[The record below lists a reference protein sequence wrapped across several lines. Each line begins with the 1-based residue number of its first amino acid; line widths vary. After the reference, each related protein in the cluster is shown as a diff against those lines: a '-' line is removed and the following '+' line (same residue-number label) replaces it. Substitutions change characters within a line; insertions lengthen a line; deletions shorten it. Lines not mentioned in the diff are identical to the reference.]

1 MSIPFKKYGYE
12 LNPITNEYRQPP
24 IFLVNKQLQKIG
36 ELYPVENLKITVNE
50 INQADEISFS
60 YNREKDGISNPLFD
74 KLDDLSVI
82 LVDGYGYFETA
93 IEKNENSSVTKSVT
107 GISLG
112 HAELSQ
118 ILTTLE
124 INPAD
129 DSEQYNYGQSCPTV
143 FYREPDI
150 TDDEETAKKYRESS
164 LLHRVLAAAPHY
176 RIGSVARTLRQI
188 QRTFS
193 WSDTDILSILSD
205 ISKEINCAFDIQIYL
220 ENGTPQR
227 VVHVHDLQYCGH
239 CYDELDDSQKISSNT
254 YKYRTIIDGVCQN
267 CGSPAHVRDIGMDT
281 NIFITTENLSDE
293 ISIRGE
299 KDSIKNCFKITGG
312 DDMITA
318 AVQGLNMSASDRIMM
333 FSDKQKQEMSQNL
346 REQLKQYD
354 TDYKGSIGEYETLL
368 ETEYNIFDIKHYLRS
383 SKMPPLEKD
392 ILTTE
397 EALHEVLSKISE
409 YYENKFYISCYKNY
423 DYTSTRTSIQ
433 NLFTTFMPEGFSFL
447 SDCDA
452 ITPKTDPYQPDRS
465 YQWYGTIKI
474 YRTGNR
480 DDSYTLHIQSNET
493 YATLGDSSEKFTFED
508 PAIQNLVNKFTI
520 QFYFADIQETEYK
533 TYLDQH
539 TKYLLSKV
547 DLSYEN
553 EKKRPWDLYSY
564 NRLNGF
570 YNGYQSCIEVLQ
582 EMLRET
588 DNNKV
593 TSFINDMIKK
603 YLALQKD
610 IQRQMKVLL
619 DQIFALCSFHGE
631 YDSDFLDA
639 DGKVSYVLQY
649 YNNLTNIFS
658 TMIHPSHMGGYDND
672 RYTVNEF
679 IGTKPFQCKKCG
691 SSNVSVTAGGNVCRN
706 AGCESSGSDIYTY
719 LDIMQNINDRYRDL
733 TDATIKNKRETLQE
747 RFKLTNYLNPE
758 EYAELRSFIR
768 EDVYKNDN
776 YISDGLNNTQLIEHA
791 KELRAKAEQELSKAC
806 QVEYTID
813 APLSSI
819 VGQKSFLYQGV
830 LVNDDYS
837 GFRINNFVR
846 VRIDGVIYRMR
857 IASIGLSFPVT
868 DKIDVTFTNVTNHKG
883 GTLSDV
889 KDIIDKA
896 ASMASSYSYITSQA
910 EKGGAAGTQLDDI
923 KKEGLDAALVSV
935 KAGRDQDIVM
945 DEHGILLRRKIQ
957 ETGTY
962 SDCQMKLIDRNIV
975 MTSDNWK
982 TAKLAIG
989 LGMYNGNPI
998 YGIWADLLYGDLTIT
1013 KELHVKN
1020 DKGSVLI
1027 DENGIEITNGNIKMQ
1042 KDNCSVII
1050 DPNDNYIFNIS
1061 NANGKIMYVDENGN
1075 GHFNGT
1081 IHASD
1086 GSFVGTV
1093 TAKNISAAK
1102 GTIGGWNIKEYS
1114 LSSGEYDD
1122 NFIQFDSFGKSIISK
1137 NGDDKVV
1144 ITSGR
1149 VQFYKNSS
1157 PYTSIHT
1164 ARWGN
1169 TSTFGVSINSE
1180 ENAKFISFG
1189 NKNVSSDEYYTSTLL
1204 LNYGLDPNGYT
1215 QDMIIYG
1222 TTKFTREL
1230 FLESNIKFSNGSFLG
1245 SSSASGAYFSH
1256 NIFAEGGI
1264 YPGNVYDPAYKLYVN
1279 GNSYFDGNVSLS
1291 DKSLT
1296 SSYNI
1301 NLGLSTASPEGTSCN
1316 AASVYWTKET
1326 FESKSSDERV
1336 KENFCTLPEN
1346 IDDIFDS
1353 FDVQQYEYKAG
1364 LGRNGKYFGETSQ
1377 HIENVLCENGLH
1389 ANDYALVGLRNVD
1402 CDSGEDRYIDTKDKF
1417 HYIDNSNI
1425 IWLCVDQIQKLKSR
1439 IKELEQEIS
1448 TKDSPGKDGDR
1459 YQTDNT

>member
-12 LNPITNEYRQPP
+12 LNPITNEYRQPQ
-24 IFLVNKQLQKIG
+24 IFLVNKQLKKVG

-60 YNREKDGISNPLFD
+60 YYREKESISSPLFD
-74 KLDDLSVI
+74 RLDDLSVV

-118 ILTTLE
+118 ILTSLE

-129 DSEQYNYGQSCPTV
+129 NTEQYNYDQQYPTV

-150 TDDEETAKKYRESS
+150 TSDEETAKKYRESS
-164 LLHRVLAAAPHY
+164 LLHRVLSAAPHY
-176 RIGSVARTLRQI
+176 RIGSVSKTLRQI

-193 WSDTDILSILSD
+193 WSDTDILSILND

-220 ENGTPQR
+220 ENGIPQR
-227 VVHVHDLQYCGH
+227 VIHVHDLQYCGG
-239 CYDELDDSQKISSNT
+239 CYDQLDDSQKISSNT

-333 FSDKQKQEMSQNL
+333 FSDKQKQEMSHEL
-346 REQLKQYD
+346 REHLNQYD

-383 SKMPPLEKD
+383 SKMPPLEKE
-392 ILTTE
+392 ILTTD
-397 EALHEVLSKISE
+397 EAIYQVLSKISE
-409 YYENKFYISCYKNY
+409 YYNNKFYISCYKNY
-423 DYTSTRTSIQ
+423 DYTSTRTSIR
-433 NLFTTFMPEGFSFL
+433 NLFTTFMPEGYSFL

-452 ITPKTDPYQPDRS
+452 ITPKTDS
-465 YQWYGTIKI
+465 YNPNGVYWYGTIKI

-480 DDSYTLHIQSNET
+480 DDSYTLHIQSSEQT
-493 YATLGDSSEKFTFED
+493 YATLGDSNEKFTFEN
-508 PAIQNLVNKFTI
+508 PAIQNIVNNFKI
-520 QFYFADIQETEYK
+520 QFYFADVHENEYK
-533 TYLDQH
+533 AYLDQH

-582 EMLRET
+582 GILRET

-610 IQRQMKVLL
+610 IQCQMKVLL

-658 TMIHPSHMGGYDND
+658 TMINSSHIGGYAND
-672 RYTVNEF
+672 KYTVNEF

-691 SSNVSVTAGGNVCRN
+691 SSNVSVTSSGNVCRN

-733 TDATIKNKRETLQE
+733 TDHTIKNKREALQK
-747 RFKLTNYLNPE
+747 RFKLSNYLTPK

-776 YISDGLNNTQLIEHA
+776 YISDGRNNTQLVEHA
-791 KELRAKAEQELSKAC
+791 KELRAKAEQELAKAC
-806 QVEYTID
+806 QAEYTID

-837 GFRINNFVR
+837 SFRINNFVR

-868 DKIDVTFTNVTNHKG
+868 DRIDVTFTNVTNHKG
-883 GTLSDV
+883 GALSDV

-896 ASMASSYSYITSQA
+896 ASMASSYSYIASQA
-910 EKGGAAGTQLDDI
+910 EKGGAAGAQFDAI
-923 KKEGLDAALVSV
+923 KKEGLDAALMAV
-935 KAGRDQDIVM
+935 KAGRDHDIVV

-957 ETGTY
+957 ETDTY
-962 SDCQMKLIDRNIV
+962 SKYQMKLIDRNLV
-975 MTSDNWK
+975 MTMNNWE
-982 TAKLAIG
+982 TAELAIG
-989 LGMYNGNPI
+989 LGMYDKKPV
-998 YGIWADLLYGDLTIT
+998 YGVWADLIYGDLVAGRNLVI
-1013 KELHVKN
+1013 KN
-1020 DKGSVLI
+1020 QDANENCTVQIDKNGI
-1027 DENGIEITNGNIKMQ
+1027 NIENGKINLSNNRG
-1042 KDNCSVII
+1042 CCVAI
-1050 DPNDNYIFNIS
+1050 DPYSHDLFCIS
-1061 NANGKIMYVDENGN
+1061 KTDKKIMYVDEDGN
-1075 GHFNGT
+1075 GQFNGV
-1081 IHASD
+1081 INASN

-1093 TAKNISAAK
+1093 AATNITAAK
-1102 GTIGGWNIKEYS
+1102 GSIGGWTVDSFSLYCGDINDNHLQLDAWGKS
-1114 LSSGEYDD
+1114 LVSQNGADKVVLSSGSLR
-1122 NFIQFDSFGKSIISK
+1122 FL
-1137 NGDDKVV
+1137 
-1144 ITSGR
+1144 R
-1149 VQFYKNSS
+1149 NSTQYMTLS
-1157 PYTSIHT
+1157 TTHWKDTSIY
-1164 ARWGN
+1164 
-1169 TSTFGVSINSE
+1169 GVGIHSE
-1180 ENAKFISFG
+1180 YQSKFISFG
-1189 NKNVSSDEYYTSTLL
+1189 NKSNDADSSYITPLV
-1204 LNYGLDPNGYT
+1204 LNYGLNPDGNT
-1215 QDMIIYG
+1215 QDILMYG
-1222 TTKFTREL
+1222 SVK
-1230 FLESNIKFSNGSFLG
+1230 IM
-1245 SSSASGAYFSH
+1245 
-1256 NIFAEGGI
+1256 
-1264 YPGNVYDPAYKLYVN
+1264 
-1279 GNSYFDGNVSLS
+1279 NSISLS
-1291 DKSLT
+1291 EASLT
-1296 SSYNI
+1296 SSCNI
-1301 NLGLSTASPEGTSCN
+1301 NFGFSTSSPEGTSCN

-1346 IDDIFDS
+1346 IDNVFDS

-1364 LGRNGKYFGETSQ
+1364 LGRNGRYFGETSQ
-1377 HIENVLCENGLH
+1377 HIENVLRENGLH
-1389 ANDYALVGLRNVD
+1389 ADDYALVGLRNVD
-1402 CDSGEDRYIDTKDKF
+1402 CDSGEDAYIDKKDKF

-1439 IKELEQEIS
+1439 IKKLEHELL

-1459 YQTDNT
+1459 YQTDNP